1 MKGGGDAVLAARA
14 VIQTGDFDFAWN
26 TQVKDQV
33 LLEFES
39 SANAK
44 GRVEIVPSM
53 AIEHIA
59 INRTDPWTEVDG
71 ERSST
76 KTKHPLFGDPA
87 VNRALRLLIDRASI
101 QAHIYGRTGIA
112 TGNFI
117 NSTERFVSKNTIW
130 EFNVEKANELLDEAG
145 WMRGPHGI
153 RAKEGEKLK
162 LVFQTS
168 NNAPHQ
174 KMQAIVKQACQRQV
188 SARYSS
194 R

>member
-1 MKGGGDAVLAARA
+1 MDRGGRGTLEYQDKASAVR
-14 VIQTGDFDFAWN
+14 
-26 TQVKDQV
+26 
-33 LLEFES
+33 
-39 SANAK
+39 
-44 GRVEIVPSM
+44 R
-53 AIEHIA
+53 
-59 INRTDPWTEVDG
+59 
-71 ERSST
+71 
-76 KTKHPLFGDPA
+76 PA

>member
-1 MKGGGDAVLAARA
+1 LKGGGDAVLAARA

-53 AIEHIA
+53 AIEHFA

-101 QAHIYGRTGIA
+101 QALIYGRTGIA

-117 NSTERFVSKNTIW
+117 NSTERFVSKTQYGSSMSRRRTSCSTR
-130 EFNVEKANELLDEAG
+130 LAG
-145 WMRGPHGI
+145 CAGRMAYEPR
-153 RAKEGEKLK
+153 RAR
-162 LVFQTS
+162 S
-168 NNAPHQ
+168 
-174 KMQAIVKQACQRQV
+174 
-188 SARYSS
+188 
-194 R
+194 